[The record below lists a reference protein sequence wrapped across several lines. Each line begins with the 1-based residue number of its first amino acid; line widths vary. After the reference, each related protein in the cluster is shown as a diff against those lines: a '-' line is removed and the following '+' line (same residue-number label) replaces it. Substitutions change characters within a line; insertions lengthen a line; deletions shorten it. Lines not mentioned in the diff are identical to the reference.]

1 MPEPRDTTGT
11 ITGEAELE
19 RVTTMLD
26 AYRSTDAQMV
36 ARMQEMAAELERVT
50 TERDDAYALIRHYAD
65 TDPEV
70 ALAERMRPVVEAAK
84 ACADCDCES
93 PRHDDDGNLF
103 LPKGG
108 YPCAW
113 DCPHLEG
120 LLDAVDAFRVATSE
134 QEASDCTTCGG
145 TGEEEFAI
153 PGTDHDTMM
162 GDCTDCKASE
172 QEASGHA
179 S

>member
-1 MPEPRDTTGT
+1 MPRYFKREGRGKGYEDVTREVAALRAELHTAVVLGN
-11 ITGEAELE
+11 GWKHAAQEEGAELE
-19 RVTTMLD
+19 RVTTERDKALMAEAREGRIRLD
-26 AYRSTDAQMV
+26 AEA
-36 ARMQEMAAELERVT
+36 
-50 TERDDAYALIRHYAD
+50 ERDDAYALIRHYAD

-134 QEASDCTTCGG
+134 QEASD
-145 TGEEEFAI
+145 AR
-153 PGTDHDTMM
+153 
-162 GDCTDCKASE
+162 
-172 QEASGHA
+172 
-179 S
+179 

>member
-1 MPEPRDTTGT
+1 MADYYCSQCGSDTSPDEVAALRAERD
-11 ITGEAELE
+11 EANREIVRLGVVRDGLIGASDRLE
-19 RVTTMLD
+19 
-26 AYRSTDAQMV
+26 
-36 ARMQEMAAELERVT
+36 AELERVT

-120 LLDAVDAFRVATSE
+120 LLDAVEAYRVATSE
-134 QEASDCTTCGG
+134 QEAS
-145 TGEEEFAI
+145 E
-153 PGTDHDTMM
+153 
-162 GDCTDCKASE
+162 
-172 QEASGHA
+172 HA
-179 S
+179 G